1 MVQPLLLQY
10 YQLLPEYRADKD
22 PTGWA
27 KNFRKGLGKFKRTVE
42 ARYNEA
48 TLERLLHA
56 GHPETRQ
63 AAVLALG
70 ILGTIKVNPSLAA
83 RLHDDDPT
91 VCQLATD
98 AMWSIWFR
106 ADTAEHNAELQRLS
120 NLKDTDDA
128 TPQEILAGLDALI
141 RKAPRFAEA
150 YNQRAILLFRLG
162 EYGRSVTDCEKAL
175 RLNPYHFGAASGMG
189 QCFMKQRKFR
199 AALRCYRKA
208 NRINPGLEGVKQ
220 VIASLERILGE
231 EGKR

>member
-1 MVQPLLLQY
+1 VVQPLLFQY
-10 YQLLPEYRADKD
+10 YQLLPEYQADRD

-27 KNFRKGLGKFKRTVE
+27 KNFRKGLGRFKRAVE
-42 ARYNEA
+42 TKYNEA

-56 GHPETRQ
+56 GHSEVRQ

-70 ILGTIKVNPSLAA
+70 ILGTIKVNANLAT
-83 RLHDDDPT
+83 RLHDEDPT

-106 ADTAEHNAELQRLS
+106 ADAAENNAELKRLS
-120 NLKDTDDA
+120 GLKDTDA
-128 TPQEILAGLDALI
+128 APQEILAGLDALI

-162 EYGRSVTDCEKAL
+162 EYSRSVADCEKAL
-175 RLNPYHFGAASGMG
+175 RLNPYHFVAASGMG